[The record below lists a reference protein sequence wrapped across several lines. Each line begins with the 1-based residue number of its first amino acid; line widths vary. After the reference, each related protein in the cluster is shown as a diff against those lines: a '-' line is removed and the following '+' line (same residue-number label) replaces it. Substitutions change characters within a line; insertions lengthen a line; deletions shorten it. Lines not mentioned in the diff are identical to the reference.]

1 MKMKELC
8 WLLTTHCNEN
18 CGYCSKFTHLPVITN
33 AEYKRILEILEQYGT
48 KHITFG
54 GGEPFL
60 TERFDDIVRMAK
72 QKGIHLK
79 VVTNGDYL
87 LEHGEI
93 LPLLDEITLSLDSV
107 DRQVNEKLGRGADHY
122 SHIQQVLTYFKEN
135 RVEANININTVAT
148 RYNLDYIQAMIPF
161 IKRAKIHA
169 WRILR
174 FSPLRGRAARNKAE
188 FAISDNDFEQ
198 LKMDLKS
205 QDVGCPYRLVDYD
218 GMSQNYLLIAPD
230 GNVYVPDDLKDV
242 KVGHIL
248 EADLKQYFC

>member
-1 MKMKELC
+1 MKELC
-8 WLLTTHCNEN
+8 WLLTTRCNEN
-18 CGYCSKFTHLPVITN
+18 CGYCSKFTHIPVITN
-33 AEYKRILEILEQYGT
+33 TEYERILDTLEQYGT

-60 TERFDDIVRMAK
+60 TEMFDDIVRLAK

-87 LEHGEI
+87 LEHDEI
-93 LPLLDEITLSLDSV
+93 LSLLDEITISLDST
-107 DRQVNEKLGRGADHY
+107 DSLINERLGRGANHY
-122 SHIQQVLTYFKEN
+122 PHIRKVLTCFEEKG
-135 RVEANININTVAT
+135 VKANININTVAS
-148 RYNLDYIQAMIPF
+148 RYNLHHIRKMIPF

-188 FAISDNDFEQ
+188 FEISDRDFEQ
-198 LKMDLKS
+198 LENDLKS
-205 QDVGCPYRLVDYD
+205 QDIGCPLKLVNYD

-230 GNVYVPDDLKDV
+230 GTVYVPEDLKDV
-242 KVGHIL
+242 KVGNIL
-248 EADLKQYFC
+248 EDDLAGYF